1 MNQETRQPLSRL
13 FGFCVGEQMR
23 ITVTGCLAPLMLCAA
38 VNAQHLSSLETDELQ
53 LLYFDPTE
61 TYLTPRVIQT
71 FHDSLERQHS
81 ILGYTPAEKTT
92 VLLTDF
98 SDYGNAGANSVPANS
113 VIVDIAPMPLTF
125 ETGAPAERMYTIMNH
140 ELVHIATTD
149 QAAAVDRRYRR
160 LFGGKVLATPEHP
173 ESILYQYLTAPR
185 KTSPRWYLEGIA
197 VFLETWMAGGLGRA
211 QGAYDEMVFR
221 AMVRDDAHFYDP
233 LGLVAE
239 GTQVD
244 FQVGANAYLYGA
256 RFMTYIAYTYSPDKL
271 IEWVRRTDDSRR
283 SYEEEFA
290 RVFGLRLNEAWQD
303 WIAWE
308 HEFQQENLDFI
319 RQFPTTTHED
329 LAAAAVGSV
338 SRAFYDAD
346 SNSLIAGFRY
356 PGVVAHIGELS
367 LQDGSTRHLEDI
379 KGPMVYRVAS
389 IAFDPESQTVF
400 YTADNYSWR
409 DLIAVDRRTGK
420 ARRLLHDARIG
431 EIVFNRTDRSLWGV
445 RHLNGYAAI
454 VRIPYPYVEWNL
466 VHSFPYGTI
475 VYDMDI
481 SPDGTLLSG
490 SFGNVEGRQS
500 VRVHRIDTLLAGDMA
515 PEGEFDL
522 GDAVPE
528 GFVFSP
534 DGQYLFGSSY
544 FTGVSNIFRYE
555 LATGDLEA
563 VSNAETGYFRPL
575 PMHDGSLLVFRYT
588 GQGFVPARIGAEP
601 LEDVSAVNFL
611 GSKTIERYPQLREWR
626 VSSAT
631 AAPAQERVT
640 NEGHYVALQH
650 LGFESMYPVVLGYK
664 DSVSLGLKANF
675 SDALRLDA
683 LNIGASYSV
692 DSDLPSNERPNVAV
706 DYRHTVISTSPLA
719 GSWRLGARLNYA
731 EFYDLFGPT
740 KHSMKG
746 NRFLIG
752 YDKSLIYDDPRKL
765 GLAVEFNHF
774 SNMDRLPR
782 YQNVPSSVDKL
793 TTLEALLQYSHLRSS
808 LGHVDDEKGFSWRLG
823 AAANYVDSEI
833 IPKVLGEF
841 DFGFALPW
849 KHSSIW
855 FRNSAGAAFG
865 ESDDEFANFFFG
877 GFGNNYVDRGEIKRY
892 REFYALP
899 GFELNEI
906 PGRNFYRAM
915 LEWNLPPVRFERVGT
930 PGFYLS
936 WARPALFATSLI
948 TNLDNSA
955 LRQDSGSAGV
965 QIDFRFTILSRMDM
979 TLSMGYAAGLYGE
992 SRSSDEFMVSLK
1004 IL

>member
-1 MNQETRQPLSRL
+1 MQRP
-13 FGFCVGEQMR
+13 GFR
-23 ITVTGCLAPLMLCAA
+23 YLAPLLLCAA
-38 VNAQHLSSLETDELQ
+38 ANAQQLRSLETDELQ

-71 FHDSLERQHS
+71 FYDSLDQQRR
-81 ILGYTPAEKTT
+81 ILGYEPTEKTT

-113 VIVDIAPMPLTF
+113 VVVDIAPIPLTF
-125 ETGAPAERMYTIMNH
+125 ETNAPAERMYTIMNH
-140 ELVHIATTD
+140 ELVHISTTD
-149 QAAAVDRRYRR
+149 QTAAVDRKFRKF
-160 LFGGKVLATPEHP
+160 FGGKVLATPEHP
-173 ESILYQYLTAPR
+173 ETILYQYLTAPR

-221 AMVRDDAHFYDP
+221 AMVRDNAHFYDP

-256 RFMTYIAYTYSPDKL
+256 RFMTYVAYTYSPDKL

-283 SYEEEFA
+283 SYEEAFEH
-290 RVFGLRLNEAWQD
+290 VFGLRLNDAWQN

-308 HEFQQENLDFI
+308 HEFQQQNLDSI
-319 RQFPTTTHED
+319 RQFPTTAYDD
-329 LAAAAVGSV
+329 LTKEALGSV
-338 SRAFYDAD
+338 SRAFYDPD
-346 SNSLIAGFRY
+346 SDSLIAGFRY
-356 PGVVAHIGELS
+356 PGVVAYLGELS
-367 LQDGSTRHLEDI
+367 LEDGKTRRLEDI

-389 IAFDPESQTVF
+389 IAFDPQSQTIF
-400 YTADNYSWR
+400 YTADNYAWR
-409 DLIAVDRRTGK
+409 DLIAVDRQSGK
-420 ARRLLHDARIG
+420 ARRLLRDARIG
-431 EIVFNRTDRSLWGV
+431 EIVFNQSDRSIWGV

-454 VRIPYPYVEWNL
+454 VRIPYPYDEWKL
-466 VHSFPYGTI
+466 VQSFPYGTVI
-475 VYDMDI
+475 YDLDI
-481 SPDGTLLSG
+481 SPDGVLLSG
-490 SFGNVEGRQS
+490 SFGDVEGRQS
-500 VRVHRIDTLLAGDMA
+500 VQIYSIPNLLD
-515 PEGEFDL
+515 GETAADRQFDL
-522 GDAVPE
+522 GQAVPE

-555 LATGDLEA
+555 VSSGELEA
-563 VSNAETGYFRPL
+563 VSNAETGFFRPV
-575 PMHDGSLLVFRYT
+575 PMRDGSLLIFRYT
-588 GQGFVPARIGAEP
+588 GQGFVPARISAVP
-601 LEDVSAVNFL
+601 LEDVSAVTFL
-611 GSKTIERYPQLREWR
+611 GSKTIEKYPALSEWR
-626 VSSAT
+626 VGDPSAS
-631 AAPAQERVT
+631 PAEERVVD
-640 NEGHYVALQH
+640 EGHYVALQH

-683 LNIGASYSV
+683 LNIGAGYSI
-692 DSDLPSNERPNVAV
+692 DSDLPSDERPNLIV
-706 DYRHTVISTSPLA
+706 DYRHTVISTSPLS

-731 EFYDLFGPT
+731 DFYDLFGPT

-752 YDKSLIYDDPRKL
+752 YDKSLIYDDPREL
-765 GLAVEFNHF
+765 GLTMELNHF
-774 SNMDRLPR
+774 ANMDRLPR
-782 YQNVPSSVDKL
+782 YQNVPASVDKL
-793 TTLEALLQYSHLRSS
+793 TSFEALLHYSHLRSS

-823 AAANYVDSEI
+823 AAANYVDGET
-833 IPKVLGEF
+833 IPKFLGEF

-849 KHSSIW
+849 KHSSVW

-865 ESDDEFANFFFG
+865 DPDDEFANFFFG

-899 GFELNEI
+899 GFELNEV
-906 PGRNFYRAM
+906 PGRNFYRGM
-915 LEWNLPPVRFERVGT
+915 LEWNLPPIRFERVGT

-936 WARPALFATSLI
+936 WARPALFASSLV
-948 TNLDNSA
+948 TNLDSSEI
-955 LRQDSGSAGV
+955 RQDAGSVGIQV
-965 QIDFRFTILSRMDM
+965 DFRFTILSRMDM
-979 TLSMGYAAGLYGE
+979 TLSLGYAAGLYGE
-992 SRSSDEFMVSLK
+992 SESRDEFMVSLK